1 VAHGWVAVAKEAM
14 HSSLWAF
21 SFRRMLGE
29 YCQQLYSPATQGSTV
44 MAAGKFTTARQLA
57 AWKATIRKHWDEV
70 EAAAH
75 GPNES
80 QFTIGEAATVTAQVY
95 LGALQPEDVLVEI
108 VFGEDRGGAPAQP
121 VDQAMALVERGANG
135 VCVYR
140 GDFKPGHTG
149 ALVYGVRVLPCHPAM
164 LNKHELGLALWAR

>member
-1 VAHGWVAVAKEAM
+1 M
-14 HSSLWAF
+14 
-21 SFRRMLGE
+21 
-29 YCQQLYSPATQGSTV
+29 YSPAAQGSAA
-44 MAAGKFTTARQLA
+44 MAAGKFDAARQLA

-80 QFTIGEAATVTAQVY
+80 QLTIGEAATVTAQVY

-135 VCVYR
+135 VCLYR